1 MHWGADLGPLTPS
14 ELESVADALIP
25 AVAPSS
31 IDSPLLL
38 SLVPVASD
46 GWSGRPGVSGARG
59 SRTSYPLFESSVER
73 VDAATLVITLI
84 DTVSALSLELTLSLT
99 PSGVLELQA
108 TVTNTGPDAWSVESL
123 SLTLPLPARASELL
137 DFGGRWTQERRPQRR
152 TLADGSWRR
161 ATRHGRPGHD
171 DPFVTVVGAPGFDFR
186 RGDVWAAHL
195 AWSGDRDVSVDTAS
209 TGHVSLALGEL
220 LQPGEVVLAPGETY
234 STPLVVAAWSA
245 TGLDGLSEKFHA
257 WVRARHAPSLPP
269 RGVVLNTWEAVYF
282 DHDLD
287 RLTRLAEIGARVGV
301 ERFVLDDGWMTGRT
315 DDTKALGDW
324 TVDPV
329 RWPGGL
335 RPLIDRVNA
344 LGMDFGLWV
353 EPEMV
358 CLDSDL
364 ARAHPDWIVRAE
376 GGRLPQPWRNQFALD
391 LGNPEAFANILAQLS
406 ALLDEYPIAYLKW
419 DQNRDMLAGSAH
431 RQTGATWRLMD
442 ELRRRYPGLEIES
455 CSSGGGRVDLGVL
468 ERTDRFW
475 VSDTNDPLE
484 RQAIQRYT
492 RVLVPPE
499 FLGSHLGAA
508 VAHTTG
514 RETDLS
520 FRLAT
525 AFFLSAGIE
534 WDLTRASE
542 EELEQVR
549 GWTTLYRRHRA
560 LLHSGTTVSTGTP
573 DDSGFLH
580 GVVSP
585 DRDRAI
591 VAVVQ
596 LTASREAVTAPVR
609 VPGLDPDRWYRIE
622 VLTLGRAPRALHDAP
637 PPWFTSG
644 ELTLPGRVIAESG
657 FSIPLLLPAQAL
669 VLTLTAV

>member
-1 MHWGADLGPLTPS
+1 VHWGADLGPLAES
-14 ELESVADALIP
+14 ELEAVADALIP

-59 SRTSYPLFESSVER
+59 RRTSYPLFESRVEP
-73 VDAATLVITLI
+73 VDAATLVITL
-84 DTVSALSLELTLSLT
+84 DDAGAALSVDLTLALA
-99 PSGVLELQA
+99 PSGVLQLNA
-108 TVTNTGPDAWSVESL
+108 TVTNTGRDEWSVEGL
-123 SLTLPLPARASELL
+123 SITLPLPGRASELL

-171 DPFVTVVGAPGFDFR
+171 DPFVTVVGEPGFDFR
-186 RGDVWAAHL
+186 RGAVWAAHL
-195 AWSGDRDVSVDTAS
+195 AWSGDRDVSVETAS

-257 WVRARHAPSLPP
+257 WVRARHVPSLPP

-287 RLTRLAEIGARVGV
+287 RLTRLAEIGARLGV

-419 DQNRDMLAGSAH
+419 DQNRDLLAGSTH
-431 RQTGATWRLMD
+431 RQTVASWRLMD
-442 ELRRRYPGLEIES
+442 ELRQRYPGLEIES
-455 CSSGGGRVDLGVL
+455 CSSGGARVDLGVL
-468 ERTDRFW
+468 DRTDRFW

-484 RQAIQRYT
+484 RQAIQRFT
-492 RVLVPPE
+492 GLLVPPE
-499 FLGSHLGAA
+499 FLGSHLGAP

-514 RETDLS
+514 RATELS

-542 EELEQVR
+542 DERAQVL
-549 GWTTLYRRHRA
+549 GWTTLYRQHRA
-560 LLHSGTTVSTGTP
+560 LLHSGTTVRTDAS

-591 VAVVQ
+591 VAVVR
-596 LTASREAVTAPVR
+596 LTASREAVPAPVR
-609 VPGLDPDRWYRIE
+609 VPGLDPDRTYRIE
-622 VLTLGRAPRALHDAP
+622 ALTLGREPRVLQDAP
-637 PPWFTSG
+637 PPWFSSG
-644 ELTLPGRVIAESG
+644 DITLPGRVIAETG
-657 FSIPLLLPAQAL
+657 FAIPLLLPAQAL
-669 VLTLTAV
+669 LLSLTAV

>member
-1 MHWGADLGPLTPS
+1 M
-14 ELESVADALIP
+14 
-25 AVAPSS
+25 
-31 IDSPLLL
+31 
-38 SLVPVASD
+38 
-46 GWSGRPGVSGARG
+46 SGARG
-59 SRTSYPLFESSVER
+59 AQTTYPLFESSVVP
-73 VDAATLVITLI
+73 VDAATLLITLV
-84 DTVSALSLELTLSLT
+84 DTVSALSLELTIAIA
-99 PSGVLELQA
+99 PSGVLELGA
-108 TVTNTGPDAWSVESL
+108 TVTNTGDDEWSVEGVSI
-123 SLTLPLPARASELL
+123 TLPLPERASELL

-152 TLADGSWRR
+152 ELADGSWRR

-171 DPFVTVVGAPGFDFR
+171 DPFVTIVGEPGFDFR
-186 RGDVWAAHL
+186 RGEVWSAHL

-220 LQPGEVVLAPGETY
+220 LQPGEVVLAPGESY
-234 STPLVVAAWSA
+234 CTPLVLAAWSSN
-245 TGLDGLSEKFHA
+245 GLDGLSEKFHT

-287 RLTRLAEIGARVGV
+287 RLSRLAEIGASVGV

-335 RPLIDRVNA
+335 HPLIDRVNA
-344 LGMDFGLWV
+344 LGMEFGLWV

-376 GGRLPQPWRNQFALD
+376 GGRLPPPWRSQFVLD
-391 LGNPEAFANILAQLS
+391 LGNPEAFANILAQLC
-406 ALLDEYPIAYLKW
+406 ALLDEYPITYLKW

-431 RQTGATWRLMD
+431 RQTAASWRLMD

-455 CSSGGGRVDLGVL
+455 CSSGGARIDLGVL
-468 ERTDRFW
+468 DRTDRFW

-484 RQAIQRYT
+484 RQAIQRLT
-492 RVLVPPE
+492 GLLVPPE
-499 FLGSHLGAA
+499 FLGSHLGAP

-514 RETDLS
+514 RETELS

-534 WDLTRASE
+534 WDLTRATE
-542 EELEQVR
+542 AQLEQVR
-549 GWTTLYRRHRA
+549 GWTALYQANRG
-560 LLHSGTTVSTGTP
+560 LLHSGTTVRWADP
-573 DDSGFLH
+573 DDSGFVH

-591 VAVVQ
+591 IAVVR
-596 LTASREAVTAPVR
+596 LTASRAAVPAPVR
-609 VPGLDPDRWYRIE
+609 VPGLDPERDYRIE
-622 VLTLGRAPRALHDAP
+622 VLTLGRAPLVLQDSP
-637 PPWFTSG
+637 PPWMASG
-644 ELTLPGRVIAESG
+644 DITLPGRVIAETG
-657 FSIPLLLPAQAL
+657 FAIPLLLPAQAL
-669 VLTLTAV
+669 VLTLTAI